1 MICNRLGLLFLLL
14 LSEPHPSRSK
24 KIILVQVDVYLQ
36 SRDAGGVGREC
47 GGAQVASQQGVQGR
61 RHRGVG
67 RFPVCLE
74 ILGEMFTG
82 VLQLV
87 FIQDDVKHFLLAAED
102 T

>member
-24 KIILVQVDVYLQ
+24 KIILAQVDVYLQ

-47 GGAQVASQQGVQGR
+47 GGAQVASQQGVQGC

-74 ILGEMFTG
+74 ILGEMLTG